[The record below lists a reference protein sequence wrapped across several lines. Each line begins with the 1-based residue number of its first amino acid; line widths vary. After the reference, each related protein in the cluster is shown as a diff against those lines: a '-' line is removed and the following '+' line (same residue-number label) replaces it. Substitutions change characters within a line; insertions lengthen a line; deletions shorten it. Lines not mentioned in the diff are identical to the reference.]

1 VEALNLG
8 GLSSGT
14 QQIGRK
20 TIAKMDIILNNLNF
34 LSQSMIPKLD
44 EDLVEREAKTRDTIL
59 TAFEIVEKRVTQA
72 NEQVHRYKLGGMN
85 DDRFIKKYN
94 QMLCGSLFYFYW
106 NYADVPT
113 PAVVSSI
120 TDLAISVKEL
130 MNSALVAR
138 QNFPGSA
145 KRATS
150 ANLKL
155 LSEVS
160 TKLFRLGDP
169 KLGFRLS
176 NANKHVSGL
185 LRQICFDAAKGPSS
199 SQETLTSQVKNIAE
213 FLKILK
219 ESLKNPTYSLRGPL
233 QPVKEESEMYKA
245 ARVLIEESVQWYEGR
260 GGGRGGDRDL
270 VASVRTLSA
279 NIADLADAAPETD
292 RTGIYNASMA
302 ISTTVAEIFALF
314 LPEATLADDVDLKD
328 LILLALKSALH
339 FSNII
344 LIGASCLVTRNENV
358 HRQQLAMAVRSLA
371 YAGASLIDSLALMR

>member
-1 VEALNLG
+1 
-8 GLSSGT
+8 
-14 QQIGRK
+14 
-20 TIAKMDIILNNLNF
+20 M
-34 LSQSMIPKLD
+34 
-44 EDLVEREAKTRDTIL
+44 
-59 TAFEIVEKRVTQA
+59 
-72 NEQVHRYKLGGMN
+72 EQVHKFKLGGMK

-94 QMLCGSLFYFYW
+94 QMLCGALYFFYW
-106 NYADVPT
+106 NYNDVPN

-130 MNSALVAR
+130 MNAALVSRA
-138 QNFPGSA
+138 NFPGAA

-155 LSEVS
+155 LTEVS
-160 TKLFRLGDP
+160 TKLFRIQDP

-176 NANKHVSGL
+176 NSNKHVSAL

-213 FLKILK
+213 FLKVLK
-219 ESLKNPTYSLRGPL
+219 EALKDPVWSTRGPL
-233 QPVKEESEMYKA
+233 QNIREETDMFKA
-245 ARVLIEESVQWYEGR
+245 ARATLEESLQWYEGR
-260 GGGRGGDRDL
+260 GGGRGADRDL
-270 VASVRTLSA
+270 VNSIRTLSG
-279 NIADLADAAPETD
+279 NIADLMDGIAETN
-292 RTGIYNASMA
+292 RTVIYNSCMS

-314 LPEATLADDVDLKD
+314 LPEATMADDVDLKD

-339 FSNII
+339 FSNIL
-344 LIGASCLVTRNENV
+344 LIAASCLVTFNENI